1 MHFKQVFASAL
12 FLAGVSM
19 ASASTIV
26 DSPGQTLRYIEDT
39 IFVAP
44 FPSVAG

>member
-1 MHFKQVFASAL
+1 MHFEQVFASAL

-26 DSPGQTLRYIEDT
+26 DSPVQTLRYNEDT

-44 FPSVAG
+44 FLSVAG